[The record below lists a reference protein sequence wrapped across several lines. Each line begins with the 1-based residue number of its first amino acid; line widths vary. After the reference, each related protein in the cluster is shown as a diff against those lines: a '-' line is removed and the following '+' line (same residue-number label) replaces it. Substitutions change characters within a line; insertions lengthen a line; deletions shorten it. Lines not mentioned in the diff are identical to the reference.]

1 MLMNRVVTSMIHTA
15 TTSCWPEFLS
25 SGRVELPRT
34 ELAFA
39 DHPLVSVHIVLDAIL
54 RTIALS
60 EEQTDDF
67 VAAFGRLVD
76 APIGK
81 EFHCLA
87 NAVFVF

>member
-1 MLMNRVVTSMIHTA
+1 MLL
-15 TTSCWPEFLS
+15 EGFLGAGLS
-25 SGRVELPRT
+25 LAK
-34 ELAFA
+34 LAFT
-39 DHPLVSVHIVLDAIL
+39 DHPLVSVRIVLDPIL

-67 VAAFGRLVD
+67 IAAFGRLVD

-81 EFHCLA
+81 KFHCLA

>member
-39 DHPLVSVHIVLDAIL
+39 DHPLVSVHFVLDPIL
-54 RTIALS
+54 RAIALS
-60 EEQTDDF
+60 KEQTDNF

-81 EFHCLA
+81 KFHCLA
-87 NAVFVF
+87 DAVFVF